1 MRSALFAAALGAVA
15 TLRLH
20 PGWRLTDVTRSADL
34 TRCVV
39 GVAARGAPTVN
50 RVATDACIFVF
61 VFAWGFSPTRVD
73 ARQSMPWGGGRY
85 PPLCM
90 RLLQREAERMRGT
103 GAHRKGSAPGQT
115 ISCQRRFQMAS
126 LVEEKNRF
134 LVLPRYPIMPH
145 LPLKVSLLF
154 TILSHFTF

>member
-15 TLRLH
+15 TPRLH

-50 RVATDACIFVF
+50 RVATEACIFVF

-85 PPLCM
+85 PPLCACASCRE
-90 RLLQREAERMRGT
+90 RLDECAEPVHIARESTKDEG
-103 GAHRKGSAPGQT
+103 
-115 ISCQRRFQMAS
+115 
-126 LVEEKNRF
+126 
-134 LVLPRYPIMPH
+134 
-145 LPLKVSLLF
+145 
-154 TILSHFTF
+154 